1 MFDFFKSFWDK
12 ASGPGGGF
20 TPKGI
25 IIRLGISVAASLI
38 ASVVYTTFIRSDESA
53 NQSMTP
59 ITVLVPVTSV
69 ETITLVPTTVSEAV
83 PQTISAV
90 SSTLALATTTVV
102 LGNTD
107 STSDFVSPIAGNPK
121 DGLYLLNDI
130 LKPKDWSKFTGGTC
144 PVFVSLVLADSIR
157 LFKWSTDRWI
167 DYSELLTIENVGA
180 PLRVKSV
187 DVTNDGNIDY
197 LYEFENPVSGGPKLG
212 AIFAQK
218 ECSWHWIDVV
228 DQGSI
233 SRTTPYLNHDSA
245 YLSMVDPDSGE
256 PFIVNY
262 NQLIDRFEVVR

>member
-1 MFDFFKSFWDK
+1 MFHFLKSFWDK
-12 ASGPGGGF
+12 ANGMGGSF

-25 IIRLGISVAASLI
+25 IVRLGISVAASLI
-38 ASVVYTTFIRSDESA
+38 ASVVYTTFIRSDESD
-53 NQSMTP
+53 NQSTTP
-59 ITVLVPVTSV
+59 I
-69 ETITLVPTTVSEAV
+69 A
-83 PQTISAV
+83 
-90 SSTLALATTTVV
+90 STLAPDKTTAAS
-102 LGNTD
+102 N
-107 STSDFVSPIAGNPK
+107 FVSPIASNPK

-144 PVFVSLVLADSIR
+144 PVFVSLVLADSLR
-157 LFKWSTDRWI
+157 LFKWSTDHWI
-167 DYSELLTIENVGA
+167 DYSELLEIDNVGI

-187 DVTNDGNIDY
+187 DVTNDGNVDY
-197 LYEFENPVSGGPKLG
+197 LYEFENPVVGGPKLG
-212 AIFAQK
+212 AVFAQK

-245 YLSMVDPDSGE
+245 YLSMVDPDTGE

>member
-1 MFDFFKSFWDK
+1 MFDFLKSFWDK
-12 ASGPGGGF
+12 ANGTGGSF

-25 IIRLGISVAASLI
+25 IVRLGISVAASLI
-38 ASVVYTTFIRSDESA
+38 ASVAFTTFIRSDESD

-59 ITVLVPVTSV
+59 ITVLVPVTGA
-69 ETITLVPTTVSEAV
+69 EATTLVSTTVSETV
-83 PQTISAV
+83 PQTTTSTT
-90 SSTLALATTTVV
+90 SSLATDKTTA
-102 LGNTD
+102 
-107 STSDFVSPIAGNPK
+107 SSDFVSPIASNPK

-157 LFKWSTDRWI
+157 LFKWSTDHWI
-167 DYSELLTIENVGA
+167 DYSELLKIDNVGI
-180 PLRVKSV
+180 PLRVKSI

-197 LYEFENPVSGGPKLG
+197 LYEFENPVVGGPKLG
-212 AIFAQK
+212 AVFAQK
-218 ECSWHWIDVV
+218 ECSWHWIDVA
-228 DQGSI
+228 DRGSI

-245 YLSMVDPDSGE
+245 YLSMVDPNTGQ

>member
-1 MFDFFKSFWDK
+1 MFDFLKSFWDK
-12 ASGPGGGF
+12 ANGTGGSF

-25 IIRLGISVAASLI
+25 IVRLGISVAASLI
-38 ASVVYTTFIRSDESA
+38 ASVVYTTFIRSDESD
-53 NQSMTP
+53 NQSTTP
-59 ITVLVPVTSV
+59 I
-69 ETITLVPTTVSEAV
+69 A
-83 PQTISAV
+83 
-90 SSTLALATTTVV
+90 STLAPNKTTAAAE
-102 LGNTD
+102 
-107 STSDFVSPIAGNPK
+107 FVSPIASNPK

-167 DYSELLTIENVGA
+167 DYSDLLTIDNVGT

-197 LYEFENPVSGGPKLG
+197 LFEFENPVVGGPKLG

-218 ECSWHWIDVV
+218 ECSWHWIDVE

-233 SRTTPYLNHDSA
+233 SRTTPYLNHDSS
-245 YLSMVDPDSGE
+245 YLSMVDPNTGQ

>member
-1 MFDFFKSFWDK
+1 MFDFVKAFWEK
-12 ASGPGGGF
+12 LSSSGGGL

-25 IIRLGISVAASLI
+25 VIRLGISVAASLI
-38 ASVVYTTFIRSDESA
+38 ASVMYATFIRSDDA
-53 NQSMTP
+53 NTQSVTEV
-59 ITVLVPVTSV
+59 TVLEPMTSGDS
-69 ETITLVPTTVSEAV
+69 TPLIPATATPTTPA
-83 PQTISAV
+83 T
-90 SSTLALATTTVV
+90 STTLIVTTTIAP
-102 LGNTD
+102 NKT
-107 STSDFVSPIAGNPK
+107 TAAAEFVSPIASNPK

-144 PVFVSLVLADSIR
+144 PVFVSLVLVDSIR

-167 DYSELLTIENVGA
+167 DYSDLLTIDNVGT

-197 LYEFENPVSGGPKLG
+197 LYEFENPVVGGPKLG
-212 AIFAQK
+212 AVFAQK
-218 ECSWHWIDVV
+218 ECSWHWIDVE

-233 SRTTPYLNHDSA
+233 SRTTPYLNHDSS
-245 YLSMVDPDSGE
+245 YLSMVDPNTGQ

>member
-1 MFDFFKSFWDK
+1 MFDFLKSFWDK
-12 ASGPGGGF
+12 ANGTGGGF

-25 IIRLGISVAASLI
+25 IVRLSISIAASLI
-38 ASVVYTTFIRSDESA
+38 ASVVYTTFIRSDESD

-59 ITVLVPVTSV
+59 ITVLVPPTDA
-69 ETITLVPTTVSEAV
+69 EATTLVSTAVSETV
-83 PQTISAV
+83 PQTTTSTT
-90 SSTLALATTTVV
+90 SSLATDKTTA
-102 LGNTD
+102 
-107 STSDFVSPIAGNPK
+107 SSDFVSPIASNPK

-167 DYSELLTIENVGA
+167 DYSDLLTIENVGT

-212 AIFAQK
+212 AVFAQK

-245 YLSMVDPDSGE
+245 YLSMVDPSSGK

-262 NQLIDRFEVVR
+262 NEFIDRFEVVR

>member
-1 MFDFFKSFWDK
+1 MFDFLKSFWDK
-12 ASGPGGGF
+12 ANGTGGGF

-25 IIRLGISVAASLI
+25 IVRLSISIAASLI
-38 ASVVYTTFIRSDESA
+38 ASVAFTTFIRSDESD

-59 ITVLVPVTSV
+59 ITVLVPVTDA
-69 ETITLVPTTVSEAV
+69 EATTLVSTTVSETV
-83 PQTISAV
+83 PQTTTSTT
-90 SSTLALATTTVV
+90 SSLATDKTTA
-102 LGNTD
+102 
-107 STSDFVSPIAGNPK
+107 SSDFVSPIASNPK

-157 LFKWSTDRWI
+157 LFKWSTDHWI
-167 DYSELLTIENVGA
+167 DYSELLKIDNVGI
-180 PLRVKSV
+180 PLRVKSI

-197 LYEFENPVSGGPKLG
+197 LYEFENPVVGGPKLG
-212 AIFAQK
+212 AVFAQK
-218 ECSWHWIDVV
+218 ECSWHWIDVA
-228 DQGSI
+228 DRGSI

-245 YLSMVDPDSGE
+245 YLSMVDPNTGQ